1 MAKGEMK
8 NTKFRVKADL
18 ALFAAIQRNGRLSE
32 GRIAREINIPA
43 TTVHYALERIRQRDF
58 FDIKAVP
65 RLERFR
71 EIPLAIMGFSHVHPA
86 RIQELR
92 RDYVN
97 AVEVVQFFHG
107 VKDVL
112 LFVMASSVDALTGHL
127 FDIMERLD
135 EKPCLYITCPTI
147 AKSGVTIPDKVLDA
161 VYAHLPDRRM
171 RV

>member
-1 MAKGEMK
+1 MAKEEMI

-32 GRIAREINIPA
+32 ERIAQEINIPA
-43 TTVHYALERIRQRDF
+43 TTVHYAMERIRQREF

-65 RLERFR
+65 KLEKFQ
-71 EIPLAIMGFSHVHPA
+71 EIPLAIIGFSHVHPA
-86 RIQELR
+86 KVHDLR
-92 RDYVN
+92 ERYMN
-97 AVEVVQFFHG
+97 TSEVLQFFHG
-107 VKDVL
+107 EKEVL
-112 LFVMASSVDALTGHL
+112 LFIMDASIDALTRHL

-135 EKPCLYITCPTI
+135 EKPCLYIACPAI

-171 RV
+171 RS